1 MLWLW
6 LWTLTIKL
14 HAGLPLIGIALALV
28 APGFIIFFHAAA
40 AMRMHWIG
48 WRNGRQE
55 TMWRNSMRKNCG
67 NKVHNMNVNG
77 RQSGGVDLEYTALVA
92 SLGNGL
98 LGVVEGN

>member
-1 MLWLW
+1 
-6 LWTLTIKL
+6 
-14 HAGLPLIGIALALV
+14 
-28 APGFIIFFHAAA
+28 
-40 AMRMHWIG
+40 
-48 WRNGRQE
+48 
-55 TMWRNSMRKNCG
+55 MWRNSMRKNCG

>member
-1 MLWLW
+1 M
-6 LWTLTIKL
+6 
-14 HAGLPLIGIALALV
+14 IGIALALV
-28 APGFIIFFHAAA
+28 APGFIIFFHDAAA
-40 AMRMHWIG
+40 MRMRMHWIG